1 MMNDVYD
8 GWTNHG
14 GIVKT
19 DALDGNCLGC
29 MSIINKLYS
38 SLHLQAWLSVV
49 VPRNTQRQHKR
60 IFALC
65 DGWTGGG
72 RRGRREEGQGYT

>member
-14 GIVKT
+14 GKVKT
-19 DALDGNCLGC
+19 EALDGNCLGC

-49 VPRNTQRQHKR
+49 VRRNTQRHATKG
-60 IFALC
+60 FLLC
-65 DGWTGGG
+65 AMDGL
-72 RRGRREEGQGYT
+72 EEGEEGEGR